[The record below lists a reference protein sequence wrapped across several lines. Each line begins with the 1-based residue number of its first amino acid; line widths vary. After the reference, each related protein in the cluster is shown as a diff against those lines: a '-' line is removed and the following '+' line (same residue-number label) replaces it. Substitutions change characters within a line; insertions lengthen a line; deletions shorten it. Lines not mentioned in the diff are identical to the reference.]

1 VTTGSL
7 TALQLNASA
16 GLLQNQGIG
25 ISTNLVAA
33 INSYTSTALISPF
46 LNTIAVG
53 STGNILPANVI
64 TNLKT
69 LAANTCAS
77 LSNSVPPA
85 YSTLGNQMT
94 AVVLTEAQVDICGNN
109 VSKLAQAVN
118 QAEAYTTQTS
128 TFINSAVNSQTY
140 LADTFTS
147 MNSMITGGITN
158 VNLATGPFGTD
169 LKNLG
174 RLINLQNLGN
184 FGSPLALV
192 QQIYTV
198 TGTVPFLT
206 QAFTAAGISIDIA
219 LNITNPTASVTDSV
233 QRLMYQAM
241 TTITGDQLTQIL
253 TILGVTTTGIMTMAD
268 LLNPLL
274 LFPNSY
280 QSLTAPTA
288 TGPVAIYLDSTG
300 AVNTTLSTQLPA
312 YVLSSLV

>member
-1 VTTGSL
+1 MTTGSL

-69 LAANTCAS
+69 LAADTCAS